1 MVGRF
6 GNIHLVTGRTK
17 EYVGVLKMNDECN
30 SVAFNKAGDK
40 LYSHGAGGQV
50 YVWDVR

>member
-6 GNIHLVTGRTK
+6 GNIHLVTGRTE
-17 EYVGVLKMNDECN
+17 EYVGDLKMNEECN

-40 LYSHGAGGQV
+40 LYSLGAGGQV